1 MPSDMDLQI
10 NFPKKNMDLFPVV
23 PVPCPPILVESA
35 ARALEEKGALPAGP
49 TPSRAPRVEG
59 RLRAAWG
66 GVGGLVL
73 VAPPSNAAP
82 SGLGVSENPSWVPGA
97 PAGFST
103 VKPPPTRACPG
114 HAVDPRWPQI
124 PLPLGFQVACV

>member
-35 ARALEEKGALPAGP
+35 ARALEESGALPAGP
-49 TPSRAPRVEG
+49 TPSRAPRAEG
-59 RLRAAWG
+59 KLRAAWG
-66 GVGGLVL
+66 GGRGTGPGGP
-73 VAPPSNAAP
+73 AQQCGPIC
-82 SGLGVSENPSWVPGA
+82 LGVSENPSWVPGA

-103 VKPPPTRACPG
+103 AKPPPTRVCPG
-114 HAVDPRWPQI
+114 HAVGPHWLQI